1 MPIKKTVNTTAIFER
16 FTAFL
21 HRNKISIILTAG
33 TIILYNFF
41 PRDEFRSLILLGM
54 LIPIFA
60 VYKFSP
66 SVPIGFG
73 ILFLIIAAGFTSMK
87 NETLAAQM
95 AISSYLLLIVGVAC
109 TFIAFIRKERIL
121 TQHDMHI
128 GD

>member
-1 MPIKKTVNTTAIFER
+1 VNTTVILER

-21 HRNKISIILTAG
+21 HRNKISIILTVAI
-33 TIILYNFF
+33 TILYNFI
-41 PRDEFRSLILLGM
+41 PRDEFRSLVLLGM

-73 ILFLIIAAGFTSMK
+73 ILFLIISAGFTSMK

-109 TFIAFIRKERIL
+109 MFIEFIKKERIS
-121 TQHDMHI
+121 TRHEIPI

>member
-1 MPIKKTVNTTAIFER
+1 VNTTVILER

-21 HRNKISIILTAG
+21 HRNKISIILTVAF
-33 TIILYNFF
+33 IILYNFI
-41 PRDEFRSLILLGM
+41 PRDELRSLILLGM

-73 ILFLIIAAGFTSMK
+73 ILFLIISAGFTSMK

-109 TFIAFIRKERIL
+109 MFIEFIKKERIS
-121 TQHDMHI
+121 TRHEIPI

>member
-1 MPIKKTVNTTAIFER
+1 MNTTVILER

-21 HRNKISIILTAG
+21 HTNKISIILTVAI
-33 TIILYNFF
+33 IILYNFI
-41 PRDEFRSLILLGM
+41 PRDEFRSLVLLGM

-73 ILFLIIAAGFTSMK
+73 ILFLIIAAGFTSVK

-109 TFIAFIRKERIL
+109 MFIEFIRKERIL
-121 TQHDMHI
+121 SRHEMHI

>member
-1 MPIKKTVNTTAIFER
+1 MNTTVILER

-21 HRNKISIILTAG
+21 HRNKISIILTVAI
-33 TIILYNFF
+33 IILYNFI
-41 PRDEFRSLILLGM
+41 PRDEFRSLVLLGM

-73 ILFLIIAAGFTSMK
+73 ILFLIISAGFTSMK

-109 TFIAFIRKERIL
+109 MFIEFIKKERIS
-121 TQHDMHI
+121 TRHEIPI

>member
-1 MPIKKTVNTTAIFER
+1 MNTTVILER

-21 HRNKISIILTAG
+21 HRNKISIILTVAI
-33 TIILYNFF
+33 IILYDFI
-41 PRDEFRSLILLGM
+41 PRDEFRSLVLLGM

-73 ILFLIIAAGFTSMK
+73 ILFLIISAGFTSMK

-109 TFIAFIRKERIL
+109 MFIEFIKKERIS
-121 TQHDMHI
+121 TRHEIPI

>member
-1 MPIKKTVNTTAIFER
+1 MNTTVILER

-21 HRNKISIILTAG
+21 HRNKISIILTVAF
-33 TIILYNFF
+33 IILYNFI
-41 PRDEFRSLILLGM
+41 PRDEVRSLILLGM

-73 ILFLIIAAGFTSMK
+73 ILFLIISAGFTSVK

-95 AISSYLLLIVGVAC
+95 AISSYLLLIVGVTC
-109 TFIAFIRKERIL
+109 LFIELIRKERIL
-121 TQHDMHI
+121 TRYEMHS

>member
-1 MPIKKTVNTTAIFER
+1 VNTTVILER

-21 HRNKISIILTAG
+21 HRNKISIILTVAI
-33 TIILYNFF
+33 IILYNFI
-41 PRDEFRSLILLGM
+41 PRDEFRSLVLLGM

-73 ILFLIIAAGFTSMK
+73 ILFLIISAGFTSMK

-109 TFIAFIRKERIL
+109 MFIEFIRKERIL
-121 TQHDMHI
+121 SRHEMYIAD
-128 GD
+128 

>member
-1 MPIKKTVNTTAIFER
+1 VNTTVILER

-21 HRNKISIILTAG
+21 HRNKISIILTVAI
-33 TIILYNFF
+33 IILYNFI
-41 PRDEFRSLILLGM
+41 PRDEFRSLVLLGM

-73 ILFLIIAAGFTSMK
+73 ILFLIISAGFTSMK

-109 TFIAFIRKERIL
+109 MFIEFIKKERIS
-121 TQHDMHI
+121 TRHEIPI

>member
-1 MPIKKTVNTTAIFER
+1 MNTTVILER

-21 HRNKISIILTAG
+21 HRNKISIILTVAI
-33 TIILYNFF
+33 TILYNFI
-41 PRDEFRSLILLGM
+41 PRDEFRSLVLLGM
-54 LIPIFA
+54 LIPIFE

-73 ILFLIIAAGFTSMK
+73 ILFLIISAGFTSMK

-109 TFIAFIRKERIL
+109 MFIEFIKKERIS
-121 TQHDMHI
+121 TRHEIPI

>member
-1 MPIKKTVNTTAIFER
+1 MNTTVILER

-21 HRNKISIILTAG
+21 HRNKISIILTVAI
-33 TIILYNFF
+33 IILYNFI
-41 PRDEFRSLILLGM
+41 PRDEFRSLVLLGM

-66 SVPIGFG
+66 RVPIGFG
-73 ILFLIIAAGFTSMK
+73 ILFLIISAGFTSMK

-109 TFIAFIRKERIL
+109 MFIEFIKKERIS
-121 TQHDMHI
+121 TRHEIPI